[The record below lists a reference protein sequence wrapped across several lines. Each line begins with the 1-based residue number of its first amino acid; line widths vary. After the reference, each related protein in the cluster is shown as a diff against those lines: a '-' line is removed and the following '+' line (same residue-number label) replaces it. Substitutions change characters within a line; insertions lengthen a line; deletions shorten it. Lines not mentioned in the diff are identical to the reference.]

1 MTYYSTKTYGHN
13 IGLACVFRQP
23 NADHSHCHLLHGYS
37 LAFRFTFGCNELDN
51 KNWAVDFG
59 GLKPLKAWLED
70 KFDHKIAVDEN
81 DVELEKFK
89 ELEEAG
95 LAELSIMDGVGA
107 EKFAKHAFDFA
118 DSIVRANT
126 NNRCF
131 VVEVECMEHGAN
143 SAIYRK
149 K

>member
-1 MTYYSTKTYGHN
+1 MG
-13 IGLACVFRQP
+13 V
-23 NADHSHCHLLHGYS
+23 
-37 LAFRFTFGCNELDN
+37 RFSQDP
-51 KNWAVDFG
+51 AS
-59 GLKPLKAWLED
+59 
-70 KFDHKIAVDEN
+70 
-81 DVELEKFK
+81 VELLAKQ
-89 ELEEAG
+89 LEEAG

-143 SAIYRK
+143 SAIYSRK
-149 K
+149 